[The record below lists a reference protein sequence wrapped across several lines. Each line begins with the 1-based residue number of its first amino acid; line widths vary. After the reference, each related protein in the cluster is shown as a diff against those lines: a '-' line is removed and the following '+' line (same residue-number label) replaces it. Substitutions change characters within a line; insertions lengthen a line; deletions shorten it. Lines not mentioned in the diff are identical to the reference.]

1 MTSRACVHYA
11 DEDKSVSKLSLSE
24 LRLEYVLVFFNVS
37 ALFTLMPLLTPQ
49 KRKAWFGAL
58 PVVPPSVARHG
69 HGVPA
74 ATLLRTWPRKRS
86 LCSTKTV
93 LSNSFFRRIHTVLL
107 VYQTAFNRLLA
118 GRSLQVSCNVWRT
131 WLSGWLLVFFSRN
144 TLNGNFKNNLKFY
157 FSSFIFCN

>member
-49 KRKAWFGAL
+49 KGKVAWFGAL
-58 PVVPPSVARHG
+58 PVVLPSVARHG

-93 LSNSFFRRIHTVLL
+93 LSNSFLGAFTQYCWCTKRPLIDCWLVGAFKLVVMCGGPDWAAPAASVVL
-107 VYQTAFNRLLA
+107 
-118 GRSLQVSCNVWRT
+118 
-131 WLSGWLLVFFSRN
+131 FS
-144 TLNGNFKNNLKFY
+144 KY
-157 FSSFIFCN
+157 P